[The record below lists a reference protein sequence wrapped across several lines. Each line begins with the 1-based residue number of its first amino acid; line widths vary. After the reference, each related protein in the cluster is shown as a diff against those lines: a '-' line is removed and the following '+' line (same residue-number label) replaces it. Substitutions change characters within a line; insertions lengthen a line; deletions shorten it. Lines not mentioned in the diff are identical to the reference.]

1 MPPPARG
8 NPFPLKRW
16 NSTKIHAV
24 IISEYRELTIHHRK
38 KVESVSALLFHMQQ
52 DLNFYIL
59 THTDFRLRRVAVLY
73 LVTQLA
79 NE

>member
-1 MPPPARG
+1 MPSLFQDTE
-8 NPFPLKRW
+8 N
-16 NSTKIHAV
+16 
-24 IISEYRELTIHHRK
+24 LTIHRRK
-38 KVESVSALLFHMQQ
+38 KVEYVPELLFHMQQ

-73 LVTQLA
+73 LLTQLA